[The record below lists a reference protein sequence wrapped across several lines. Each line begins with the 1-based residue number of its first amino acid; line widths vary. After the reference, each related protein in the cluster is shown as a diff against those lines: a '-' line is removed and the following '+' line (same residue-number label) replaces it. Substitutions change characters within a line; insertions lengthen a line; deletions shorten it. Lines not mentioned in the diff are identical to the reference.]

1 MAELQRV
8 ERELQEKA
16 QAQMMLNNDDN
27 TGQIRATEMLEVF
40 KICLNVFYTYRLKS
54 I

>member
-16 QAQMMLNNDDN
+16 HAQMMLNNDGDN
-27 TGQIRATEMLEVF
+27 TSQIRATEMLEDMVS
-40 KICLNVFYTYRLKS
+40 VPRLFDY
-54 I
+54 

>member
-16 QAQMMLNNDDN
+16 HAQMMLNNDDN
-27 TGQIRATEMLEVF
+27 TGQIRATEMLEVS
-40 KICLNVFYTYRLKS
+40 VFERGYGQTGS
-54 I
+54 